1 MIFFLLVII
10 FMVFLFAKYR
20 LAFYYFA
27 FLLFFFSRGTISLH
41 GANIHTEDACNFI
54 VSNGGGTQTFHLR
67 ASSEV
72 ERQRWVTALE
82 LAKAQAQRSM
92 DGNSG
97 GGSSEDES
105 ELQAGFDGEMG
116 AEITKQELANV
127 VKALSARLEDLTTC
141 SNLIGKQLAFI
152 SNAKDL
158 VRGTNVANKPKLV
171 PEIK

>member
-1 MIFFLLVII
+1 MI
-10 FMVFLFAKYR
+10 R
-20 LAFYYFA
+20 C
-27 FLLFFFSRGTISLH
+27 RGTISLH

-105 ELQAGFDGEMG
+105 EQAGFDGEMQ

-127 VKALSARLEDLTTC
+127 VKTLSSKLDQLTTC
-141 SNLIGKQLAFI
+141 SSLIGKQVVGREQKKIAFRT
-152 SNAKDL
+152 S
-158 VRGTNVANKPKLV
+158 
-171 PEIK
+171 